1 VKIPS
6 PRNTKE
12 YLSDYERFQENPSK
26 SFFKELFFGT
36 TIGYRLKKMTERNGV
51 VKGLRDQECERGNVA
66 KRPLI
71 PYVPVTDEVQD
82 ALNINHKERLQK
94 IKLPNGTEFNA
105 TIWYTGT
112 PEEFLNHV
120 KQALHACERMGHFE
134 EYKKALKD
142 MGAAVR
148 KQAKATS
155 DLAAAKQ
162 EKLPD
167 DIVKG
172 FRADI
177 ETHKKEAEEAE
188 ERRAEAAEGF
198 FSTYANLLSVEARIA
213 WENILDRQIGTTPWT
228 DLKGK
233 KHKEEQKRTKVSFDD
248 CVIHH
253 LLTVFP
259 YDAAEQQ
266 KYYISNVLKKPQ
278 RVSVRAFFT
287 RVEQLNNYVKLLPSV
302 YNSPHAGP
310 ATKLAEPFDEAE
322 LACQLLRMCPES
334 WQNHYNVTQATVP
347 QETRKLLLVLENI
360 EKLFANDSKKP
371 AANSAG
377 TNAKTA
383 DTNGK
388 RKGMNSSSDRIPK
401 KKRTEKHCVLCQK
414 HGGASA
420 SHNTSECTKYEKDG
434 TLKSSW
440 ANKSAGTG
448 KYSDKKKKPDGQAF
462 AQVMDRFASKMEK
475 TLKKATKSVSRKKK
489 RHYDSDS
496 DSDSE

>member
-1 VKIPS
+1 
-6 PRNTKE
+6 
-12 YLSDYERFQENPSK
+12 
-26 SFFKELFFGT
+26 
-36 TIGYRLKKMTERNGV
+36 MTERNGV
-51 VKGLRDQECERGNVA
+51 VKGLRDQECERGNIA

-105 TIWYTGT
+105 TIWHTGT
-112 PEEFLNHV
+112 PEEFANHV
-120 KQALHACERMGHFE
+120 KQALHACERMGYFE
-134 EYKKALKD
+134 EYKKALKEQ
-142 MGAAVR
+142 GAAVR
-148 KQAKATS
+148 LQAKAIA
-155 DLAAAKQ
+155 DLEAAKR

-188 ERRAEAAEGF
+188 ERRAQAAEGF

-213 WENILDRQIGTTPWT
+213 WENILERQIGTAPWT

-233 KHKEEQKRTKVSFDD
+233 KHKEEQKRTKMSFDD
-248 CVIHH
+248 CVTHH

-259 YDAAEQQ
+259 YDAAERQ
-266 KYYISNVLKKPQ
+266 KYYISNFLKKPQ

-287 RVEQLNNYVKLLPSV
+287 RVGQLNSYIKLLPGL
-302 YNSPHAGP
+302 YNSPHAGT
-310 ATKLAEPFDEAE
+310 ATKKVEPFDEAE
-322 LACQLLRMCPES
+322 LASQLLRMCPES
-334 WQNHYNVTQATVP
+334 WQDHYNLAQETVP
-347 QETRKLLLVLENI
+347 QDTRKLLLVLENI
-360 EKLFANDSKKP
+360 EKLVANDSRKS

-462 AQVMDRFASKMEK
+462 AQILDRFSSKLDK

>member
-1 VKIPS
+1 MKIPS

-213 WENILDRQIGTTPWT
+213 WENILERQIGTAPWT

-248 CVIHH
+248 CIIHH

-287 RVEQLNNYVKLLPSV
+287 RVEQLNSYIKLLPGL
-302 YNSPHAGP
+302 YNSPKASP
-310 ATKLAEPFDEAE
+310 ATKPVEPFDEAD

-334 WQNHYNVTQATVP
+334 WQDQYNLAQEVVP
-347 QETRKLLLVLENI
+347 QDTRKLLLVLENI
-360 EKLFANDSKKP
+360 EKIGVSQKP
-371 AANSAG
+371 AANNAG
-377 TNAKTA
+377 TNAKSVEN
-383 DTNGK
+383 NGK
-388 RKGMNSSSDRIPK
+388 RKGMNSYTDRIPK
-401 KKRTEKHCVLCQK
+401 KKRTEKHCVLCK
-414 HGGASA
+414 KYGGAPS
-420 SHNTSECTKYEKDG
+420 SHNTSECTEYDKDG
-434 TLKSSW
+434 KLKAGWNS
-440 ANKSAGTG
+440 KSASTG
-448 KYSDKKKKPDGQAF
+448 KYSDKRKSDGQSF
-462 AQVMDRFASKMEK
+462 AQVFDKFSSKMEK
-475 TLKKATKSVSRKKK
+475 VLKKAAKSSSRKKRK
-489 RHYDSDS
+489 YDSDS
-496 DSDSE
+496 GSDSE